1 MRSRRERGCTRWGAR
16 PQNLRG
22 ALVLDRQFQTH
33 CVLADSTQ
41 PYLRT
46 MNWQTSSCGCRAS
59 DEVSADVTATDTS
72 GQPTGMA
79 SAPLNGQAADQFRL
93 GHQSR
98 HESYITEGRP
108 PKLVRLIMVAPFTG
122 RSTVSTVPARS
133 TVAPHR
139 LDASRVP
146 GISLLTRLH
155 RDRVPDRS
163 FPHWRSRTHSARPRS
178 CSAATGE
185 DRRGKG

>member
-1 MRSRRERGCTRWGAR
+1 
-16 PQNLRG
+16 
-22 ALVLDRQFQTH
+22 
-33 CVLADSTQ
+33 
-41 PYLRT
+41 

-72 GQPTGMA
+72 GQRTGTT
-79 SAPLNGQAADQFRL
+79 SAPLNGQMADQFRL

-98 HESYITEGRP
+98 HESYITERRP
-108 PKLVRLIMVAPFTG
+108 MKLVRLIMVAPFTG

-146 GISLLTRLH
+146 GISLLTWLH

-163 FPHWRSRTHSARPRS
+163 FPHWEVVHIRHVRAATPPRRARTVEERGDDGVTSTRRKSAS
-178 CSAATGE
+178 SSSAAS
-185 DRRGKG
+185 RRASSTPLIRG